1 MSAAPISFVYRNLV
15 FGREPGEAWA
25 VFRLGTRSYAGLSRG
40 EKLELLG
47 QIAGFA
53 EALEADFTLLRVSRA
68 FSLDSYTRGAQATV
82 DSRHGH
88 PDLWARHLDAHR
100 AGLSGREC
108 ARPEVYL
115 SVRVA
120 GADERGVTG
129 AGPAAWLRSLGRL
142 VGLRDAAGISRRRL
156 EALLAAQARM
166 QGRLLDY
173 VDAEPAQSHELEWL
187 IRRAFTRG
195 LGEPELDEQ
204 FLPQALVVEA
214 GDDEGGLRYEPL
226 EADLLRL
233 FDSPITVERRSL
245 RIDSELGESHQALLV
260 LGALPER
267 LPFPDRR
274 AELLFAPVE
283 ALSFAVD
290 VAFHARHVPNERAVA
305 LVRRKVVDAENM
317 LREEEHGEYGASHQ
331 TELRPLAAREL
342 ERYLTSADHPP
353 LLRAQVSLCVS
364 ARTREQL
371 EARVERLR
379 REYGSIKL
387 HRPLGEQLRLF
398 VSHLPGQAN
407 PVCDYDDYMLVE
419 QFGAMVP
426 LATHHVGS
434 DAGPYVGHT
443 LSGSAQPVLFDLTEA
458 SRTARPPAVLC
469 SGTLGS
475 GKTLTLELL
484 LYQAFLAG
492 SRIVDIDPKGDHR
505 LHLLPGVAEHCEL
518 IELTPAERHRGML
531 DPLRIG
537 PDDTRS
543 DLAHNFLTEL
553 LPPPVPAGWQTELR
567 VAIEAVLGR
576 GGRSCGL
583 VVKELE
589 QGNDDAREA
598 ARALAVHAC
607 SGLLRLGFADPDGD
621 TADAGAAQV
630 TSLRIQNLTLP
641 LPGTSR
647 ADLSTEERTGQ
658 ALLRLL
664 ATYALH
670 LAREDWSRHKALGFD
685 EAWMLLGD
693 SAGRALVQRIN
704 RLGRSQNA
712 TPILATQALGDV
724 SEMENLIGAC
734 FCFGVETD
742 DEARRALTLLRLDAD
757 DERLR
762 QQLVSFR
769 RGRCLLRD
777 YEGRVS
783 PVQVDLA
790 DPQLLAALDTTPTA
804 PGDAVA
810 A

>member
-1 MSAAPISFVYRNLV
+1 MSGAPIGFVYRNLV
-15 FGREPGEAWA
+15 FGQDCADAWA
-25 VFRLGTRSYAGLSRG
+25 VFRLATRSYAGLSAS

-53 EALEADFTLLRVSRA
+53 ETLETDFALLRVSRA
-68 FSLDSYTRGAQATV
+68 FSVDSYARGAQATL
-82 DSRHGH
+82 DARSAH

-100 AGLSGREC
+100 ALMGGRES

-115 SVRVA
+115 SVRLGEPDQA
-120 GADERGVTG
+120 
-129 AGPAAWLRSLGRL
+129 PALDTWLRSLARL
-142 VGLRDAAGISRRRL
+142 LGVHDPAGVPRTRLAGLLDAEVRVHA
-156 EALLAAQARM
+156 
-166 QGRLLDY
+166 RLLDY
-173 VDAEPAQSHELEWL
+173 VEADPAQSHELEWL
-187 IRRAFTRG
+187 IRRAFMRG
-195 LGEPELDEQ
+195 RGEPELDEQ
-204 FLPQALVVEA
+204 FLPQALVVETG
-214 GDDEGGLRYEPL
+214 GDDGGFRYEPL

-233 FDSPITVERRSL
+233 FDSPIAVERRSL
-245 RIDSELGESHQALLV
+245 RIESELGESHQALLV
-260 LGALPER
+260 LGALPES

-274 AELLFAPVE
+274 AELLFAPLE
-283 ALSFAVD
+283 ALPFPVD
-290 VAFHARHVPNERAVA
+290 AAFHARHVPNERAVA

-317 LREEEHGEYGASHQ
+317 LREEERGEYGASHQ
-331 TELRPLAAREL
+331 TELRPQAAREL
-342 ERYLTSADHPP
+342 ERYLASGDHPP
-353 LLRAQVSLCVS
+353 LLRAQVSLCVG
-364 ARTREQL
+364 ARNQDEL
-371 EARVERLR
+371 EDRIERLR
-379 REYGSIKL
+379 REYGAVKL

-407 PVCDYDDYMLVE
+407 PVPDYDDYLLVE

-426 LATHHVGS
+426 LATHHVGA
-434 DAGPYVGHT
+434 DAGPYIGHT

-458 SRTARPPAVLC
+458 SRTARPPAILC

-505 LHLLPGVAEHCEL
+505 LHLLPGVAEHCEV
-518 IELTPAERHRGML
+518 IELTPEDRHRGML
-531 DPLRIG
+531 DPLRIA
-537 PDDTRS
+537 PEDTRS
-543 DLAHNFLTEL
+543 DLAHNFLVEL
-553 LPPPVPAGWQTELR
+553 LPPPVPAPWQTELR
-567 VAIEAVLGR
+567 VAIEAVLAR

-583 VVKELE
+583 VVNELE
-589 QGNDDAREA
+589 DGNDDAKEA
-598 ARALAVHAC
+598 ARALAVHAR
-607 SGLLRLGFADPDGD
+607 SGLLGLGFADPDGE
-621 TADAGAAQV
+621 APDAASAQV

-641 LPGTSR
+641 LPGTPR
-647 ADLSTEERTGQ
+647 PDLSTEERTGQ

-670 LAREDWSRHKALGFD
+670 LAGSDWSRHKALGFD

-693 SAGRALVQRIN
+693 STGRALVQRIN

-742 DEARRALTLLRLDAD
+742 EEARRALALLRLDPE

-769 RGRCLLRD
+769 KGRCLLRD
-777 YEGRVS
+777 YEGRVA
-783 PVQVDLA
+783 PVQIDLA
-790 DPQLLAALDTTPTA
+790 DPELLAALDTTPTMRT
-804 PGDAVA
+804 DAVA